1 MELHGLKPNET
12 FRYEFFVSD
21 RGYIEVLIEF
31 KYASGVAFANLSVDG
46 IQKSM
51 AYINYET
58 MKLKARVDD
67 VYRNWSLMIDVLDAT
82 TNAKI
87 KISYPTDETEPEVV
101 DYEPKGTKVPVDS
114 EIVVVFSEEIDRRIE
129 FSIHLEVDGKIDLE
143 GKILRFEPESLE
155 YGTTYTVQI
164 YAEDLASN
172 PVELEFH
179 D

>member
-1 MELHGLKPNET
+1 M
-12 FRYEFFVSD
+12 
-21 RGYIEVLIEF
+21 
-31 KYASGVAFANLSVDG
+31 AFANLSVG
-46 IQKSM
+46 IQKSK
-51 AYINYET
+51 AYIDYGDRTVE
-58 MKLKARVDD
+58 LKARVDD
-67 VYRNWSLMIDVLDAT
+67 TDVYKNWSLMIDVPDA

-87 KISYPTDETEPEVV
+87 KISYSTDETKPEVV

-114 EIVVVFSEEIDRRIE
+114 EIVVVFSEEIDRKIE
-129 FSIHLEVDGKIDLE
+129 FSIHPEVDGKIDLE

-172 PVELEFH
+172 PVEMEFH